1 MKCLSNVLI
10 PNWPTGLACVKRRVS
25 LPNPPLSSRGW
36 DRFDISMRARVLKKL
51 EVLVEFQT
59 SMLNHNK
66 DVRNPKQ
73 GRKNAIAACA
83 LLLSSLHRHC
93 HRAPLLRIFMEKE
106 ELSRYSI
113 TADVNGR
120 AAAAAEAAMPRV
132 DLNSVRG

>member
-1 MKCLSNVLI
+1 
-10 PNWPTGLACVKRRVS
+10 
-25 LPNPPLSSRGW
+25 
-36 DRFDISMRARVLKKL
+36 MRARVLKKL
-51 EVLVEFQT
+51 EVLLEFQT

-83 LLLSSLHRHC
+83 LSSLHRHC

-120 AAAAAEAAMPRV
+120 
-132 DLNSVRG
+132 RGNGSGQGST

>member
-1 MKCLSNVLI
+1 
-10 PNWPTGLACVKRRVS
+10 
-25 LPNPPLSSRGW
+25 
-36 DRFDISMRARVLKKL
+36 MRARVLKKL

-73 GRKNAIAACA
+73 GRKNAIAACVL

-120 AAAAAEAAMPRV
+120 
-132 DLNSVRG
+132 SRG

>member
-1 MKCLSNVLI
+1 
-10 PNWPTGLACVKRRVS
+10 
-25 LPNPPLSSRGW
+25 
-36 DRFDISMRARVLKKL
+36 MRARVLKKL

-59 SMLNHNK
+59 SMLNHK

-73 GRKNAIAACA
+73 GRKNAIAAGA

-120 AAAAAEAAMPRV
+120 G
-132 DLNSVRG
+132 RG